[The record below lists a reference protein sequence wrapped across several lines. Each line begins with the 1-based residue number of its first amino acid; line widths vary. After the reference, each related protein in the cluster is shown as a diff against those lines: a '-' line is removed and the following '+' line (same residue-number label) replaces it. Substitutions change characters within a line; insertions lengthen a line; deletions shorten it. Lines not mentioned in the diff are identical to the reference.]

1 MSDVENGYI
10 DKYKMQK
17 EKFVSSYLVFLEKS
31 LSSVLYNERG

>member
-1 MSDVENGYI
+1 MLDIENGYI

-17 EKFVSSYLVFLEKS
+17 EKFVNSYLVFLEKS